1 MSSGCIISVPSK
13 GSSSSVRSSDI
24 FGSGISKPGGKLP
37 SSNPA
42 AFNSCKPG
50 RSVISFKPKWRKK
63 ASVAARTF
71 DFSSS
76 RRPEQQNSAGNR
88 RHSHHQSQRPQKLQA
103 FRSNRLFAVLTNCKL
118 MSYSDKPEAL
128 RYLHKCREDCNR
140 IIKVIISLH
149 IHIKTDYLTN

>member
-1 MSSGCIISVPSK
+1 MFIA
-13 GSSSSVRSSDI
+13 I
-24 FGSGISKPGGKLP
+24 FFDYRVEQFAQSPTGG
-37 SSNPA
+37 
-42 AFNSCKPG
+42 PG
-50 RSVISFKPKWRKK
+50 RIGDTSQKGNWSCFRNEIMNSSTPFSIGPKT
-63 ASVAARTF
+63 VADEIPSRGILEF

-140 IIKVIISLH
+140 IIKVTISLH